1 MIWTLYLWCWCFFL
15 FFFLN
20 LQSTEVQEV
29 REAEGSQRG
38 PAGRKG
44 RPNVR
49 RRSRGRLPVLRE
61 GAERQR
67 RQRPGAPRAHGGG
80 ALPAALHLQRAGA
93 DRARRGVL
101 GLRQHAA
108 WHDRPPAVQP
118 QPPGRKADGTHGEV
132 GQSTSRLVTNGVLG
146 RGLNAALNTR
156 LIRSD
161 KDSRGDLISGSP
173 AFLRFISVI
182 IKKKAVTS

>member
-1 MIWTLYLWCWCFFL
+1 MFFL
-15 FFFLN
+15 VFFFY
-20 LQSTEVQEV
+20 LQSAEVQET

-38 PAGRKG
+38 PAGLKG

-49 RRSRGRLPVLRE
+49 WRSRGWLPVLGE

-67 RQRPGAPRAHGGG
+67 RQRPGAPRARCGG

-108 WHDRPPAVQP
+108 
-118 QPPGRKADGTHGEV
+118 
-132 GQSTSRLVTNGVLG
+132 
-146 RGLNAALNTR
+146 
-156 LIRSD
+156 
-161 KDSRGDLISGSP
+161 
-173 AFLRFISVI
+173 
-182 IKKKAVTS
+182 